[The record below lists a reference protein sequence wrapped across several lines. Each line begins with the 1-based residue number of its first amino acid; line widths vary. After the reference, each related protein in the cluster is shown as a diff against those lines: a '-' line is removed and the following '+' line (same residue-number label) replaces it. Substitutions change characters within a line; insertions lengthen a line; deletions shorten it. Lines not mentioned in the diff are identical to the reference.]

1 MSAFPPLVL
10 RNLSA
15 ALCALVL
22 LAPLAAAAQQ
32 SPAPAA
38 SAPAE
43 GVREEL
49 VKPLVAAQDALKA
62 RNYAEALAQLKLTDA
77 VADKTAYERFVIDQV
92 RIPAAAG
99 AGDLA
104 LAEKSYQSAVASGR
118 LKDDDR
124 VQLMGTLT
132 AAAFTA
138 KDYAS
143 SIRWASQYAKDG
155 GTLPSVRTMLIQ
167 SYYLSSDFAATAREL
182 DADVNADL
190 AAGRAPTEERL
201 RLLASSQ
208 SQAKN
213 DAGYMAA
220 LERLVAYHPK
230 KEYWFDLL
238 SRTTRKSGFAERLW
252 LDAYRLQKAAAGLRD
267 AGEYTDVA
275 QMAQQAG
282 YPIEARELIEQGYAA
297 SVLGIGP
304 QAAQHKALRE
314 RFAKAAADDL
324 KSLAPAASA
333 GARDGNVLAS
343 TGLNL
348 VFAGQPDKGLPMME
362 EGLAKG
368 GLRQPE
374 DMRLRLGMAYVL
386 AGQKDKALATLA
398 AVKGGDGTAD
408 LARLWTL
415 HAQRALK

>member
-1 MSAFPPLVL
+1 MSAFPLPVL
-10 RNLSA
+10 RS
-15 ALCALVL
+15 L
-22 LAPLAAAAQQ
+22 LALLGALALFAPDTALAQQ

-43 GVREEL
+43 GVREDL

-62 RNYAEALAQLKLTDA
+62 RNFAEALAQLKLADA
-77 VADKTAYERFVIDQV
+77 VADKTAYERFVVDQM
-92 RIPAAAG
+92 RISAAAG

-104 LAEKSYQSAVASGR
+104 LAEKAFQAAVASGR
-118 LKDDDR
+118 LKDVDR
-124 VQLMGTLT
+124 VQLMAVLA

-138 KDYAS
+138 KDYAAAL
-143 SIRWASQYAKDG
+143 RWATQYTKDG
-155 GTLPSVRTMLIQ
+155 GTQPSVRTMLIQ
-167 SYYLSSDFAATAREL
+167 SHYLSGDFAATAREL
-182 DADVNADL
+182 EVDVNADL

-213 DAGYMAA
+213 DAGYVVA

-238 SRTTRKSGFAERLW
+238 SRTTRKSGFAERLG
-252 LDAYRLQKAAAGLRD
+252 LDAYRLQKAVAGLRD

-333 GARDGNVLAS
+333 GVRDGNVLAS

-348 VFAGQPDKGLPMME
+348 FFAGQADKGLAMME

-374 DMRLRLGMAYVL
+374 DTRLRLGMAYVL

-398 AVKGGDGTAD
+398 AVKGGDGSAD
-408 LARLWTL
+408 LARLWSL
-415 HAQRALK
+415 HAQRTLK